1 MENNQSKSQ
10 KLLTPLMLA
19 TAITTLSAPAFA
31 FSYDHDKQMN
41 VLSDDNKVLAYG
53 GVSTFTGG
61 GTQTFDIKGRPWDG
75 DSDQD

>member
-1 MENNQSKSQ
+1 MEQNQPKNQ

-31 FSYDHDKQMN
+31 FSYDHDAQLN
-41 VLSDDNKVLAYG
+41 VSTTDNKILAYG
-53 GVSTFTGG
+53 VQTFTGG
-61 GTQTFDIKGRPWDG
+61 GTQTFDMKGRPWDG

>member
-1 MENNQSKSQ
+1 MENNQTKNQ

-31 FSYDHDKQMN
+31 FNYDHQAQMN
-41 VLSDDNKVLAYG
+41 ISAEDNKIIHRT
-53 GVSTFTGG
+53 STFTGG
-61 GTQTFDIKGRPWDG
+61 GTQTFDLNGRPWDG

>member
-1 MENNQSKSQ
+1 MENNQPKNQ

-31 FSYDHDKQMN
+31 FSYDHESQLN
-41 VLSDDNKVLAYG
+41 VSSHDNHVLAA
-53 GVSTFTGG
+53 VSTFTGN
-61 GTQTFDIKGRPWDG
+61 GTQTFDSKGRPWDG